1 MQYHAFDLDTRSK
14 ITPRLLL
21 ALSLAV
27 NKMNMQI
34 TGNTS
39 KQDVIVG
46 SNLMVDTRQ
55 HISELQNKGLL
66 NCVAQMNV
74 GQIVS
79 ENVTVS
85 EAFDSIQHEIKER
98 LNRFEYLAQY
108 QQDVEVG
115 FCPEGS
121 TTHVCVE
128 LSNVGKFQSH
138 QQLADVDCLCTA
150 NMDCES
156 LSLIVS
162 GYQQRVHCR
171 LYYSQTFISL
181 ENAARVV
188 RNI

>member
-34 TGNTS
+34 TGSTF

-85 EAFDSIQHEIKER
+85 EAFDSI
-98 LNRFEYLAQY
+98 
-108 QQDVEVG
+108 
-115 FCPEGS
+115 
-121 TTHVCVE
+121 
-128 LSNVGKFQSH
+128 
-138 QQLADVDCLCTA
+138 
-150 NMDCES
+150 
-156 LSLIVS
+156 
-162 GYQQRVHCR
+162 
-171 LYYSQTFISL
+171 
-181 ENAARVV
+181 
-188 RNI
+188 